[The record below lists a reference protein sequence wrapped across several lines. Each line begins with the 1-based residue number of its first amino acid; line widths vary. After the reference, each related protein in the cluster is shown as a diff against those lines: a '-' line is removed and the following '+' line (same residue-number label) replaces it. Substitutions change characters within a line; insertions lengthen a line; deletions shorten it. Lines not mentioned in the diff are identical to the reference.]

1 MGVVDCSE
9 EGMVEVTEVEVYVY
23 SDIVMVVEVR

>member
-1 MGVVDCSE
+1 MVVSGSSE
-9 EGMVEVTEVEVYVY
+9 GIVEVTEVEVYVY

>member
-1 MGVVDCSE
+1 MGVVDRSE

-23 SDIVMVVEVR
+23 SDIVMVFEVG